1 MHALFDEWL
10 KLAAHLGARCVASG
24 QVIAGAESCTGG
36 LISAV
41 LTSVSGSSAWVDRTL
56 VTYSNSAKQELLGV
70 TADTLERFG
79 AVSEET
85 AREMALGALRDHYAS
100 TAANRADA
108 APNLSYAVT
117 GVAGPT
123 GGSAS
128 KPVGMVCF
136 GFARRWGS
144 SADAP
149 ARSVEVFTDTRYFAG
164 DRSAVREQ
172 SVNHVLA
179 ELQRVIDGDWR
190 VNR

>member
-1 MHALFDEWL
+1 MAYALFDEWHL

-41 LTSVSGSSAWVDRTL
+41 YQRQRGSSAWVDRTL
-56 VTYSNSAKQELLGV
+56 VTYSNWRSRSCSCDGRHAG
-70 TADTLERFG
+70 TLWRGEQ
-79 AVSEET
+79 ET
-85 AREMALGALRDHYAS
+85 AREMAVGALRDHYAD

-117 GVAGPT
+117 GVAGRPAVARANL
-123 GGSAS
+123 SAWCVS
-128 KPVGMVCF
+128 VRTTLGQF
-136 GFARRWGS
+136 SRR
-144 SADAP
+144 P
-149 ARSVEVFTDTRYFAG
+149 ARYVEVFTDTRYFAG
-164 DRSAVREQ
+164 DRTAVREQ